1 MLFYGKQMKN
11 KITFEGYELKE
22 IQPIDMR
29 PQTFH
34 IDLVAVWE
42 LSAEK

>member
-1 MLFYGKQMKN
+1 MRFYAKQMN
-11 KITFEGYELKE
+11 YKITFAGYELKE

-29 PQTFH
+29 LQTFH

-42 LSAEK
+42 MKE